1 MAERRE
7 EGCVVYR
14 SVFEAADA
22 LSPRSRGSFF
32 AAVLDLYFRGQEP
45 SGLSREAQL
54 LFSGVRPRIERARSV
69 AATKRAS
76 EDADKERTEAVQSAY
91 EGRTE
96 AVPSAYGPSTE
107 AVPSDGNGIIP
118 AETLPAPTDV
128 VLREGVGVGVGEG
141 VPHDM
146 NYGADGS
153 ALFNKRMDEAKRAVD
168 EHGLDLLT
176 DEHGNTLERLI
187 TAWSGDGWVD
197 RDGKDLDEAVV
208 YEGRTMPRWT
218 SRLIGYHEAMER
230 RAQEGYK
237 RPKYA
242 PQPKRTRPKLALPD
256 GAPDSGT
263 VPCPKCG
270 ADATYWRTGSEVMV
284 ACASCGTFTSA

>member
-7 EGCVVYR
+7 EGFVLYK
-14 SVFEAADA
+14 SIFEAADA
-22 LSPRSRGSFF
+22 LSPRSRGAFF
-32 AAVLDLYFRGQEP
+32 AAVCDLYFRGIEP
-45 SGLSREAQL
+45 SGLSRDAQL
-54 LFSGVRPRIERARSV
+54 LFTGVRPRIVRARSV
-69 AATKRAS
+69 AETKRAS
-76 EDADKERTEAVQSAY
+76 MDTDED
-91 EGRTE
+91 RTE
-96 AVPSAYGPSTE
+96 AVPGAYDGRTEVVRSAYGTSIE
-107 AVPSDGNGIIP
+107 AVPSDKNGIVP

-128 VLREGVGVGVGEG
+128 VPRVGVGVGVG

-176 DEHGNTLERLI
+176 DEHGDGLERLI
-187 TAWSGDGWVD
+187 TTWIDDGWTD
-197 RDGKDLDEAVV
+197 RDGKDLDEVV
-208 YEGRTMPRWT
+208 VNEGRTMPRWT
-218 SRLIGYHEAMER
+218 SRLIGYHKAMER
-230 RAQEGYK
+230 RAKEGYE